1 MRAQFNLNKIMSN
14 KKITAI
20 LIVLITVAA
29 AQMAAAAPT
38 DNGALT
44 TVRNGNATSTARV
57 AKNKTAGNGQKLM
70 AQIQEKSNKE
80 IDRRL
85 ESLDKLSTRV
95 ESMKKITEEE
105 KSAVIAQLK
114 IQIGA
119 LSALK
124 AKITTAT
131 STASTLEYEKKI
143 TDEHRIYALVIPRGY
158 INASVDRINN
168 MALKLEGLSAKLSA
182 KIVAAKSAGSD
193 VSKLLEN
200 STALNAKIAEAKAK
214 ANAAKNSVAGLV
226 PDNGDVVKAQA
237 NRNALI
243 AARTAIKDAGKDLNS
258 ARDAANIIAKELR
271 KLGIKTSVGFGNA
284 TSTAT
289 TTNAATTSD

>member
-1 MRAQFNLNKIMSN
+1 MSN

-105 KSAVIAQLK
+105 KNAVIAQLK

-124 AKITTAT
+124 AKIATAT

-143 TDEHRIYALVIPRGY
+143 TNEHRIYALVIPRGY

-182 KIVAAKSAGSD
+182 KIVAAKSAGND

-271 KLGIKTSVGFGNA
+271 KLGIKTSVGFSNA

-289 TTNAATTSD
+289 TTNTTTTSD